1 MWRVYVSNNAGSS
14 WVDLQITSNSSNAWV
29 KNRTILSDL
38 ITFTDSMQFKFIAE
52 DLSYPG
58 DNGSGGSLVE
68 AAIDDFIIEY
78 VATNSSILGDVNN
91 DEILNVLDV
100 VIVVN
105 MVLGSESL
113 NYFSADMNSDGSIN
127 VQDIII
133 LINLILN

>member
-1 MWRVYVSNNAGSS
+1 
-14 WVDLQITSNSSNAWV
+14 
-29 KNRTILSDL
+29 
-38 ITFTDSMQFKFIAE
+38 MQFKFIAE

-100 VIVVN
+100 VIIVN

-113 NYFSADMNSDGSIN
+113 NYFSADMNSDGAIN

>member
-1 MWRVYVSNNAGSS
+1 
-14 WVDLQITSNSSNAWV
+14 
-29 KNRTILSDL
+29 
-38 ITFTDSMQFKFIAE
+38 MQFKFIAE

-68 AAIDDFIIEY
+68 AVIDDFVIEY
-78 VATNSSILGDVNN
+78 VATNSSILSDVNN

-113 NYFSADMNSDGSIN
+113 NYFSADMNSDGAIN